1 MKRDIFSRPARFVH
15 KFGELET
22 RSDPIE
28 VNTFKFPTPTFPQ
41 RKSPQL
47 HVQQHGEHSY
57 RPESSPV
64 CKANG
69 GYATLNGP
77 APDKAEELGRP
88 IPVGTKRRKDYLKTD
103 K

>member
-1 MKRDIFSRPARFVH
+1 MKRDIFSRAPRFTH
-15 KFGELET
+15 KFGELEE
-22 RSDPIE
+22 RSDPMQK
-28 VNTFKFPTPTFPQ
+28 NTFNFPSPKFPQ
-41 RKSPQL
+41 SKSRQL
-47 HVQQHGEHSY
+47 HVQQHGEYSY

-77 APDKAEELGRP
+77 APDHAEEAARP
-88 IPVGTKRRKDYLKTD
+88 IPVGTKKRKDHLKTD